1 MPSATRVYEIWD
13 ALRRARACLVA
24 CVDAIANALRWWRAR
39 RRRRR
44 RATARD
50 DDATTTATR
59 GRRARV
65 VCLGGALGRELSAMV
80 AEAWTRGREGRRAEV
95 EASASEATRRA
106 IDETMDDDDDA
117 TLVFVVETAEGDEP
131 AEEAREAV
139 KMILK
144 EAKRRDGE
152 TAGDARR
159 RRYATAMVGDC
170 DIIGDRSAYRSNQS
184 VVDDCNAVGLA
195 VDAALRRFRWTRAAE
210 SLRLDKSKEDDDAWR
225 RGRSA
230 AVDAWVAKL

>member
-39 RRRRR
+39 RRRRGS
-44 RATARD
+44 ATARD

-144 EAKRRDGE
+144 EAK
-152 TAGDARR
+152 TARR
-159 RRYATAMVGDC
+159 R
-170 DIIGDRSAYRSNQS
+170 
-184 VVDDCNAVGLA
+184 DDG
-195 VDAALRRFRWTRAAE
+195 RRAAAE
-210 SLRLDKSKEDDDAWR
+210 VRDGDGRRLRYHR
-225 RGRSA
+225 RSIGVSE
-230 AVDAWVAKL
+230 